1 MADKSTLAVGID
13 LGTTNCALAALDR
26 ETGAPAHEGAAW
38 PIPQVVHAN
47 ETAPRPLLP
56 SFLYLPG
63 EHELPE
69 GALDLPWAK
78 KRTFTAGEFAR
89 EQGAKVPARVI
100 TSAKS
105 WLCHPG
111 VDRRAE
117 ILPFGAPPEVPKLS
131 PLAASARYLSHLRE
145 AWEAEHK
152 KQKLEEQDVVI
163 TVPASFDAVAR
174 DLTVEAAA
182 LAGLPKI
189 TLLEEPQA
197 ALYAWLEGRGDSW
210 RKDLKVGDVLL
221 VCDVGG
227 GTSDFS
233 LIAVLEEQG
242 NLVLHR
248 VAVGDHLLLG
258 GDNMD
263 LALAHAVKTK
273 LEAQGK
279 QLDTWQFHGLQ
290 HGARAAKE
298 ALFADAKLDKAP
310 IAVAGRGTKLV
321 GGTIRTELTRDE
333 LLQLLVD
340 GFFPRVEANAKP
352 AVARRVGLTQL
363 GLPYAQDPA
372 VTRHLA
378 SFLSRQVGALSQV
391 PAAPAQPTNAT
402 FLHPTAILFNG
413 GVFKAQALQDRI
425 VDVVNGWL
433 KAEGA
438 PAMRVLQGANLDLA
452 VARGAAAYARVR
464 AGQGIRIRG
473 GIARSYYVGVESA
486 MPAVP
491 GIAPPIK
498 AVCVAPFGMEEG
510 TDVELGT
517 QEFGLVVGEPVEFR
531 FFASARRSDDQV
543 GTTLERWSDD
553 ELEEVAPIAAT
564 LPADGAPAGEVIP
577 VHLHAA
583 VTATGTLAL
592 SATPSRKPG
601 SDQRWKLEFNVRLR
615 GAE

>member
-1 MADKSTLAVGID
+1 MADKPTLAVGID

-26 ETGAPAHEGAAW
+26 ETGAPAHEAAAW
-38 PIPQVVHAN
+38 PIPQIVHAG

-69 GALDLPWAK
+69 GSLDLPWAK
-78 KRTFTAGEFAR
+78 KRTFTPGEFAR

-152 KQKLEEQDVVI
+152 KQKLEDQDVVI

-248 VAVGDHLLLG
+248 EAVGDHLLLG

-263 LALAHAVKTK
+263 LALAHAVKAK

-279 QLDTWQFHGLQ
+279 
-290 HGARAAKE
+290 
-298 ALFADAKLDKAP
+298 
-310 IAVAGRGTKLV
+310 
-321 GGTIRTELTRDE
+321 
-333 LLQLLVD
+333 
-340 GFFPRVEANAKP
+340 
-352 AVARRVGLTQL
+352 
-363 GLPYAQDPA
+363 
-372 VTRHLA
+372 
-378 SFLSRQVGALSQV
+378 
-391 PAAPAQPTNAT
+391 
-402 FLHPTAILFNG
+402 
-413 GVFKAQALQDRI
+413 
-425 VDVVNGWL
+425 
-433 KAEGA
+433 
-438 PAMRVLQGANLDLA
+438 
-452 VARGAAAYARVR
+452 
-464 AGQGIRIRG
+464 
-473 GIARSYYVGVESA
+473 
-486 MPAVP
+486 
-491 GIAPPIK
+491 
-498 AVCVAPFGMEEG
+498 
-510 TDVELGT
+510 
-517 QEFGLVVGEPVEFR
+517 
-531 FFASARRSDDQV
+531 
-543 GTTLERWSDD
+543 
-553 ELEEVAPIAAT
+553 
-564 LPADGAPAGEVIP
+564 
-577 VHLHAA
+577 
-583 VTATGTLAL
+583 
-592 SATPSRKPG
+592 
-601 SDQRWKLEFNVRLR
+601 
-615 GAE
+615 